1 MPYLLLILT
10 TLFWSGNFVIS
21 RGMHNALPPVAL
33 SFWRWALAC
42 CILCLFG
49 LRHLLVQR
57 SLAQSHKRFLLTQAL
72 LGVAGFNTLIYWAM
86 QSTTAINAALINS
99 ATPILIVIISWV
111 RFGERLAWRQA
122 LGVLLSL
129 SGVIFIISGGNITAL
144 LQLQVGYGDLLV
156 VGAACLWATYSV
168 NLKNYPPGLHP
179 LAYQTAIA
187 IIGLAALLP
196 LYLLEL
202 ASGKTFAVT
211 ISTIATIAY
220 VAIFASVLAFIFW
233 NKAVSA
239 LGANIAGPFI
249 HLMPVFSTILAVLF
263 LDETLGGVQL
273 AAIFMIFSGIVL
285 ATRKTRRPS

>member
-21 RGMHNALPPVAL
+21 RGMHAALPPVAL

-42 CILCLFG
+42 LILCLFG
-49 LRHLLVQR
+49 LHHLLAQR
-57 SLAQSHKRFLLTQAL
+57 RLAQSHGRFLLIQAL
-72 LGVAGFNTLIYWAM
+72 LGVAGFNTFIYWAM

-99 ATPILIVIISWV
+99 ATPILIVIISWL
-111 RFGERLAWRQA
+111 RFRERLAWPQA

-129 SGVIFIISGGNITAL
+129 SGVLFIISGGNLTAL
-144 LQLQVGYGDLLV
+144 LQLRAGFGDLLV
-156 VGAACLWATYSV
+156 VIASCLWASYSV

-187 IIGLAALLP
+187 LIGLAVLLP
-196 LYLLEL
+196 LYLAEI
-202 ASGKTFAVT
+202 ASGKTFEVT
-211 ISTIATIAY
+211 VATVATIAY

-233 NKAVSA
+233 NRAVTA

-263 LDETLGGVQL
+263 LGEALGKVQIV
-273 AAIFMIFSGIVL
+273 AILMIFGGILL
-285 ATRKTRRPS
+285 ATRKAAMR